1 MCLTEAAPALY
12 ALLTGTGNGNRA
24 LQFCR
29 EGGFLGVGWGIGSGP
44 IDWEAYERRAIE
56 RDGAVHAAVREI
68 HDLADGSL
76 IWTQDPTDGVYYLAK
91 VTGPWRYV
99 HGEAADSCDV
109 HNVRPAEIVACESQ
123 PQLSAAIVGRF
134 AGWWVIQRI
143 YDEHAARR
151 SAALFA
157 ELTAAPGQHCPTLDE
172 VLTTYLDDREVQ
184 NLVSAYLQ
192 RRRGYLVRPRGRRPG
207 LAPWE
212 YVLRNAD
219 GREALVRARR
229 GFSCV
234 PRDPGSLP
242 ADAVDVVYVFS
253 PTGTYG
259 PNPAANVLELDYDD
273 VVEFMSGERWSASAT
288 VQQWLSRA
296 VDSSLSRR

>member
-12 ALLTGTGNGNRA
+12 ALLTGTGSGNRA
-24 LQFCR
+24 LEFCR
-29 EGGFLGVGWGIGSGP
+29 EGGFLGVGWGMDFGP
-44 IDWEAYERRAIE
+44 LDWESYERRAIE

-76 IWTQDPTDGVYYLAK
+76 IWTRDPVNGVYYLAK

-99 HGEAADSCDV
+99 HGRTADSCDI
-109 HNVRPAEIVACESQ
+109 HNVRPVQMVACES
-123 PQLSAAIVGRF
+123 PSQLPAAIVGRF
-134 AGWWVIQRI
+134 TGWWVIQRI

-151 SAALFA
+151 SASLFA
-157 ELTAAPGQHCPTLDE
+157 ELTAAPGEHRPTLDD
-172 VLTTYLDDREVQ
+172 VLTTYLDDHEVQ
-184 NLVSAYLQ
+184 SLVSVYLQ
-192 RRRGYLVRPRGRRPG
+192 RRYGYLVRPRGRRPG

-212 YVLRNAD
+212 YVLRDAQ

-242 ADAVDVVYVFS
+242 ADAVDFVYVFS

-259 PNPAANVLELDYDD
+259 PNPAANVVELEYDEL
-273 VVEFMSGERWSASAT
+273 VEFMRHERWNASAT
-288 VQQWLSRA
+288 VQEWLSRA
-296 VDSSLSRR
+296 LDRSLSRS